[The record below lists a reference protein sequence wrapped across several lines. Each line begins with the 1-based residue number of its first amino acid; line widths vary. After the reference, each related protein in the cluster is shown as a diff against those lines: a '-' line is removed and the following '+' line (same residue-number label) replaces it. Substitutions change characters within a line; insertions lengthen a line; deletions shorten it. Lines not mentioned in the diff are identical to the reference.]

1 MSQSPENLRAWASIN
16 LSALERNLKAIRL
29 ALPPHL
35 NYIAVVK
42 ANAYGHGLAP
52 VVTRLMRSE
61 ADAFAVANLNEAE
74 RIREVGSGWPVLVL
88 SALLPSEYKE
98 AIRMGVLPVISSKEE
113 LIGFSEAARDLGKT
127 VDIHLKIDTGMGRLG
142 VWYPDFQKLF
152 HSLDQYPQ
160 IRVKGL
166 CTHFSSA
173 DTDPDFTG
181 LQRRRFIECLDAVP
195 QSIKPELLVH
205 ADNSSGIES
214 FPKDGPF
221 NGVRIGLMQFGIRPI
236 PGSLLGST
244 LTEPVLSFHARVG
257 LVKDLPTGTAVSYGQ
272 TYRLK
277 RPSRIAILTAGYAD
291 GLTTSLGNNG
301 QVIIN
306 DTLCPI
312 IGRVTMDQTIVD
324 ITELAEPPPR
334 GAIATF
340 IGSGKSTFISVSQF
354 ADWSGQIEWE
364 AFCSLSARTQRIY
377 RTDSAV

>member
-16 LSALERNLKAIRL
+16 LSALERNLKAIRS

-35 NYIAVVK
+35 KYIAVVK

-61 ADAFAVANLNEAE
+61 ADAFAVANLDEAE

-98 AIRMGVLPVISSKEE
+98 AIRMGVHPVVSSQDE
-113 LIGFSEAARDLGKT
+113 LMGFSEAAKRLGKT
-127 VDIHLKIDTGMGRLG
+127 VAIHLKVDTGMGRLG
-142 VWYPDFQKLF
+142 VWYPDFQNLYKA
-152 HSLDQYPQ
+152 LDQHPHV
-160 IRVKGL
+160 RVKGL

-173 DTDPDFTG
+173 DTDPEFTG
-181 LQRRRFIECLDAVP
+181 LQRQRFIDCLHTVP
-195 QSIKPELLVH
+195 QSIKPNLLVH

-221 NGVRIGLMQFGIRPI
+221 NGVRIGLMQFGVRPT

-257 LVKDLPTGTAVSYGQ
+257 LVKDLPAGTAVSYGQ
-272 TYRLK
+272 SYRLN

-291 GLTTSLGNNG
+291 GLTTSLGNKG
-301 QVIIN
+301 QVIIK

-340 IGSGKSTFISVSQF
+340 IGNATSTAISVSQF
-354 ADWSGQIEWE
+354 AEWSGQIEWE
-364 AFCSLSARTQRIY
+364 AFCSISARTQRIY